1 MSEKDFNEWLE
12 SIEFVDKDGSLM
24 DLTLEEDESD
34 DPEFDREGE

>member
-12 SIEFVDKDGSLM
+12 SIEFVDKDGELM
-24 DLTLEEDESD
+24 DLSLEEDESD